1 MLTTIVHHH
10 LTLTPSNESWCY
22 ADPPTPRWHTP
33 RTLVQTQALRW
44 TPSST
49 PNRTSARLHVCTY
62 RYQVPCSFFARE
74 TAPASLLAVRAQ
86 LWSWRRGGR
95 DLQLLAG
102 RRFVDCCSV
111 WASTGEGW
119 QDIAPSQQAA
129 DGPEGEEGG
138 RREGRT
144 RSVRSR
150 EGGGRPELSGA
161 MLWREEAAAGPG
173 QALGRWPS
181 CFFPLSFAAPST
193 S

>member
-1 MLTTIVHHH
+1 MGGPQLLLTTIVHHH

-49 PNRTSARLHVCTY
+49 PNRTSARTGTKY
-62 RYQVPCSFFARE
+62 RALFARE

-150 EGGGRPELSGA
+150 EGGGGRPELSGA
-161 MLWREEAAAGPG
+161 MERRGSGWTGPS
-173 QALGRWPS
+173 AR
-181 CFFPLSFAAPST
+181 
-193 S
+193 